1 MPRAFPLAEGPRAV
15 ALVLA
20 CLGAYL
26 WLFLPQI
33 PASGVPWGHDY
44 ALHLPNLLAGL
55 FWFQTNGPF
64 AVPWFSPGQCAGVPY
79 LGDLNV
85 AYYSLPQWATFA
97 FGPVAAIRI
106 TFVGFAALGAG
117 GFYLLMRGPFAASP
131 WAAATAAVLFLFGG
145 FFTHRMIVGHL
156 TFHPFTLAPWLAWA
170 FLAGGA
176 GRRLWPAAVGGLI
189 FAYMFHSGMVH
200 GIAPVALAVAAILLV
215 HGQSHG
221 HRPAPWLLF
230 AAAGVAALALGA
242 QRLSA
247 GLAFLQHFPRDEY
260 DLPGFASLVDALH
273 IVLRSLFWRPPVAEA
288 PPLLTNLGLPLE
300 RHEWEYGLGPA
311 AAMLL
316 IAGAATL
323 AWRRAAA
330 PRRLTGWLAVGAIA
344 AVLAVP
350 VLLNWHQAQ
359 WHAFLKSLP
368 LLGSSSSLV
377 RWFALYIPLVALFAG
392 LALDRAVPAGRW
404 RALLAVLAAA
414 ATVGWNATAQRS
426 VDAAHAYSAAAIEQ
440 GWRAL
445 RAGAPVPAVTHLS
458 VRVDRENRLL
468 VPQDRNDDLARG
480 YSQLLC
486 YQPMF
491 GYGLER
497 LRFGALRPGPALDDL
512 GDGTLNLKNPACYQF
527 PEANACVPGD
537 HFRREQREAAAR
549 FLRYQ
554 PFAFQRPA
562 WQSFA
567 DAVTLTALLLTLA
580 ALAVAA
586 VLAWRRRLNA
596 GATPGSR

>member
-1 MPRAFPLAEGPRAV
+1 VKLPRAV
-15 ALVLA
+15 FLLLA

-26 WLFLPQI
+26 WLYLPQL
-33 PASGVPWGHDY
+33 PASGTPWGHDY
-44 ALHLPNLLAGL
+44 ALHLPNLLAGQ
-55 FWFQTNGPF
+55 FWFHTNGPF

-97 FGPVAAIRI
+97 FGPVAAVRL
-106 TFVGFAALGAG
+106 TFVLFAALGAG

-131 WAAATAAVLFLFGG
+131 WAAATAAALFLFGG

-170 FLAGGA
+170 FLAGNA

-221 HRPAPWLLF
+221 HRLAPWLLF
-230 AAAGVAALALGA
+230 AAAGLAAMALGA

-247 GLAFLQHFPRDEY
+247 SLAFLQQFPRDEY
-260 DLPGFASLVDALH
+260 DLPGFASLYDALH

-288 PPLLTNLGLPLE
+288 PPLLSNLGLPLE

-311 AAMLL
+311 AAVLL
-316 IAGAATL
+316 VAGAATL
-323 AWRRAAA
+323 RR
-330 PRRLTGWLAVGAIA
+330 PSRWLAVGAIA

-350 VLLNWHQAQ
+350 ILLNWHQVQ

-377 RWFALYIPLVALFAG
+377 RWFALYVPLLALLAG

-404 RALLAVLAAA
+404 RVLLAVLAAA
-414 ATVGWNATAQRS
+414 ATVAWNATAQHS
-426 VDAAHAYSAAAIEQ
+426 LDPANAYNAAAIEQ
-440 GWRAL
+440 GWRVL

-468 VPQDRNDDLARG
+468 VPLDRNDDLARG

-497 LRFGALRPGPALDDL
+497 LRIGALRPGPALDDL

-527 PEANACVPGD
+527 PGANGCAPGD
-537 HFRREQREAAAR
+537 HFRLDQRAAAAR
-549 FLRYQ
+549 FLRYE
-554 PFAFQRPA
+554 PYVFRRPA
-562 WQSFA
+562 WQQVA
-567 DAVTLTALLLTLA
+567 DAITVASLLAVLA
-580 ALAVAA
+580 ALAAA
-586 VLAWRRRLNA
+586 VVRAWRVRLNA

>member
-1 MPRAFPLAEGPRAV
+1 MKLPHAGF
-15 ALVLA
+15 LVLA

-26 WLFLPQI
+26 WLYLPQI
-33 PASGVPWGHDY
+33 PASGAPWGHDY
-44 ALHLPNLLAGL
+44 ALHLPNLLAGQ
-55 FWFQTNGPF
+55 FWFYANGPF
-64 AVPWFSPGQCAGVPY
+64 AVPWFNPGQCAGVPY
-79 LGDLNV
+79 FGDLNV

-97 FGPVAAIRI
+97 FGPVAAVRI
-106 TFVGFAALGAG
+106 TFVSFALLGAG
-117 GFYLLMRGPFAASP
+117 GFYLLVRGRFAASP

-145 FFTHRMIVGHL
+145 FYAHRMIVGHL
-156 TFHPFTLAPWLAWA
+156 TFHPFTLAPWLAWV
-170 FLAGGA
+170 FLADGA
-176 GRRLWPAAVGGLI
+176 GRRYWPAAAGGLI
-189 FAYMFHSGMVH
+189 LAYMFHAGMVH
-200 GIAPVALAVAAILLV
+200 GIAPMALAVAAILLV
-215 HGQSHG
+215 HGQLHG

-230 AAAGVAALALGA
+230 AAAGLAALALSA

-247 GLAFLQHFPRDEY
+247 GLAFLQQFPRDEY
-260 DLPGFASLVDALH
+260 DLPGFASLADALQ

-288 PPLLTNLGLPLE
+288 PPLLSNLGLPLE

-311 AAMLL
+311 AALLL

-323 AWRRAAA
+323 RR
-330 PRRLTGWLAVGAIA
+330 PSRWLAVGAIA

-350 VLLNWHQAQ
+350 ILLNWHQVQ
-359 WHAFLKSLP
+359 WHSFLKSLP
-368 LLGSSSSLV
+368 LVGSSSSMV
-377 RWFALYIPLVALFAG
+377 RWFALYVPLVALFAG
-392 LALDRAVPAGRW
+392 LALDRVVPAGCW

-414 ATVGWNATAQRS
+414 ATVAWNATAERS
-426 VDAAHAYSAAAIEQ
+426 VDPASAYNAAAIEQ

-445 RAGAPVPAVTHLS
+445 RSGVPVPAVTQLS
-458 VRVDRENRLL
+458 VRMDKENRLL

-527 PEANACVPGD
+527 PGANGCAPGD
-537 HFRREQREAAAR
+537 HFRLEQRGAAAH
-549 FLRYQ
+549 FLRYE
-554 PFAFQRPA
+554 PFEFHRPA
-562 WQSFA
+562 WQRAA
-567 DAVTLTALLLTLA
+567 DAITVVALIALLA
-580 ALAVAA
+580 ALAAA
-586 VLAWRRRLNA
+586 LVRAWRARLNA

>member
-1 MPRAFPLAEGPRAV
+1 MKLPRA
-15 ALVLA
+15 ALLLLA

-26 WLFLPQI
+26 WIYLPQL
-33 PASGVPWGHDY
+33 PASGAPWGHDY
-44 ALHLPNLLAGL
+44 ALHLPNLLAGQY
-55 FWFQTNGPF
+55 WFQTNGSL
-64 AVPWFSPGQCAGVPY
+64 AVPWFNPGQCAGVPF

-97 FGPVAAIRI
+97 FGPIAAVRF
-106 TFVGFAALGAG
+106 TLVVFAVLGAG
-117 GFYLLMRGPFAASP
+117 GFYLLMRGPLAASP
-131 WAAATAAVLFLFGG
+131 WAAATAAVLFLFSG

-176 GRRLWPAAVGGLI
+176 GRRFWPAAVGGLI
-189 FAYMFHSGMVH
+189 FAYMFHAGMVH
-200 GIAPVALAVAAILLV
+200 GIAPVVLAVATILLA
-215 HGQSHG
+215 HGQMHG
-221 HRPAPWLLF
+221 HRPAPWLLL
-230 AAAGVAALALGA
+230 AAAGVVALALGA

-247 GLAFLQHFPRDEY
+247 GLAFLQQFPRDEY
-260 DLPGFASLVDALH
+260 DLPGFSSLVDALQ

-288 PPLLTNLGLPLE
+288 PPLLSNLGLPLE

-311 AAMLL
+311 AALLL

-323 AWRRAAA
+323 RR
-330 PRRLTGWLAVGAIA
+330 PRSWLAAGAIV

-359 WHAFLKSLP
+359 WHAFLKDVP
-368 LLGSSSSLV
+368 LLGSSSSLL
-377 RWFALYIPLVALFAG
+377 RWFALYVPLVALFAG
-392 LALDRAVPAGRW
+392 LALDRVVPVVRW

-414 ATVGWNATAQRS
+414 VTVAWNATAERS
-426 VDAAHAYSAAAIEQ
+426 VDPANAYNASAIEQ

-458 VRVDRENRLL
+458 VRVDKENLLL

-480 YSQLLC
+480 HSQLLC

-497 LRFGALRPGPALDDL
+497 LRFGALRPGQALDDL

-527 PEANACVPGD
+527 PAANGCAPGD
-537 HFRREQREAAAR
+537 HFRLEQRAAAAR
-549 FLRYQ
+549 FLRYE
-554 PFAFQRPA
+554 PFEFQRPA
-562 WQSFA
+562 WQQAA
-567 DAVTLTALLLTLA
+567 DAITVAALMALLVALA
-580 ALAVAA
+580 AAV
-586 VLAWRRRLNA
+586 VRAWRQRLNA
-596 GATPGSR
+596 GATPGSH